1 MLFTYQ
7 LKKTNRP
14 QNSKLGRVS
23 RRVPRKQNFHP
34 LCEELETRRLLS
46 TYVVLNTNDSGA
58 YSLRQAILDAN
69 AQPGQNT
76 ITFNIPGTGAH
87 TIRPASALPNITN
100 ALILDGTSQLGYTN
114 TPLIELDGSA
124 AGLANGLTVFA
135 GNTTIQGLAINRFQ
149 ADGIRLQT
157 NGINRIVGNFLG
169 TDPTGTRAEG
179 NGAGITIR
187 GGSGNNTIGGTG
199 VALRNIISGNTTNG
213 ILILD
218 QGTTDNKIFGNYI
231 GMDVTGANL
240 LGNGEEGLFIVDSS
254 ANRIGETAAGA
265 GNLISGNRVGG
276 VRIDNS
282 HGNIL
287 LGNLIGTDAA
297 GTQARPNGEGITL
310 NNSWQ
315 NSIGTAES
323 PAHNVISG
331 NATYGISIGGTSVN
345 NQIQAGFIGVDK
357 NGAASL
363 GNATFGVFIFG
374 AVNNTIGGT
383 APGAGNV
390 ISGNFVGIEIAGAT
404 ATANQVQ
411 GNYIGTDLTG
421 TIAVANMQEGVL
433 INAPANT
440 IGGTAAGTR
449 NIISGNRVDG
459 IGIIGDL
466 GTRNLIQGNYIGT
479 DVNGTASIRNGQSGI
494 YFDSSTANTIGG
506 TSPQARN
513 VVSGNGYG
521 IFIFNASNILIQGN
535 FIGTDVT
542 GSRSLGNDRAGI
554 LVGGP
559 SATIG
564 GTLAGAGNVISGNGW
579 QGLAFVGPSDITS
592 GSLVQ
597 GNWIGTAADG
607 VSPLGNGGPGMDFT
621 WDGSNNT
628 IGGIGPGEGNTI
640 AFNGTY
646 GLDVVVGTANSIR
659 GNSLYGNTLLGINL
673 RPAEA
678 PAIPELTAAFADQG
692 VVTIQGTYTGAPNTA
707 YLVDFYAN
715 TVAHPSGFG
724 EGERYLGTLTITT
737 DDSGNAA
744 FTAVFNADVPP
755 GQFIAATVTDPN
767 NTTSEFSRDVT
778 VDPPPGAP
786 SRGSQPPPVTIES
799 AFLARPIAHRG
810 EVIAVSAYSVPE
822 AHQSNGADSAAANST
837 ARPAASDLFFVK
849 VGRTIDGESH
859 GHLLPFHRFPASAVE
874 TSWSGLLE
882 NEL

>member
-46 TYVVLNTNDSGA
+46 TYVVLNTNDSVA

-179 NGAGITIR
+179 NGAGISIR

-390 ISGNFVGIEIAGAT
+390 ISGN
-404 ATANQVQ
+404 
-411 GNYIGTDLTG
+411 
-421 TIAVANMQEGVL
+421 
-433 INAPANT
+433 
-440 IGGTAAGTR
+440 
-449 NIISGNRVDG
+449 
-459 IGIIGDL
+459 
-466 GTRNLIQGNYIGT
+466 
-479 DVNGTASIRNGQSGI
+479 
-494 YFDSSTANTIGG
+494 
-506 TSPQARN
+506 
-513 VVSGNGYG
+513 
-521 IFIFNASNILIQGN
+521 
-535 FIGTDVT
+535 
-542 GSRSLGNDRAGI
+542 
-554 LVGGP
+554 
-559 SATIG
+559 
-564 GTLAGAGNVISGNGW
+564 
-579 QGLAFVGPSDITS
+579 
-592 GSLVQ
+592 
-597 GNWIGTAADG
+597 
-607 VSPLGNGGPGMDFT
+607 
-621 WDGSNNT
+621 
-628 IGGIGPGEGNTI
+628 
-640 AFNGTY
+640 
-646 GLDVVVGTANSIR
+646 
-659 GNSLYGNTLLGINL
+659 
-673 RPAEA
+673 
-678 PAIPELTAAFADQG
+678 
-692 VVTIQGTYTGAPNTA
+692 
-707 YLVDFYAN
+707 
-715 TVAHPSGFG
+715 
-724 EGERYLGTLTITT
+724 
-737 DDSGNAA
+737 
-744 FTAVFNADVPP
+744 
-755 GQFIAATVTDPN
+755 
-767 NTTSEFSRDVT
+767 
-778 VDPPPGAP
+778 
-786 SRGSQPPPVTIES
+786 
-799 AFLARPIAHRG
+799 
-810 EVIAVSAYSVPE
+810 
-822 AHQSNGADSAAANST
+822 
-837 ARPAASDLFFVK
+837 
-849 VGRTIDGESH
+849 
-859 GHLLPFHRFPASAVE
+859 
-874 TSWSGLLE
+874 
-882 NEL
+882 